1 MQLAHSVIKVS
12 NLTRSRQWYSS
23 LLFEDTYQNG
33 DGWCSWKS
41 GVTIISEDKWNEY
54 FMLSLSDENDSGISL
69 VLEVPSFD
77 AFLRILS
84 LRDDRDS
91 IVAGEGR
98 FQGRNYIKLIDPD
111 MNIVVGI
118 ESIFE
123 YATLTDSESRIGKGS
138 DDLSSLK
145 LFEKKK

>member
-77 AFLRILS
+77 TFLRILS

-145 LFEKKK
+145 LFEEKK